1 MGIVAAEKI
10 EVENLTSATF
20 ST

>member
-1 MGIVAAEKI
+1 MGIVAAKKI